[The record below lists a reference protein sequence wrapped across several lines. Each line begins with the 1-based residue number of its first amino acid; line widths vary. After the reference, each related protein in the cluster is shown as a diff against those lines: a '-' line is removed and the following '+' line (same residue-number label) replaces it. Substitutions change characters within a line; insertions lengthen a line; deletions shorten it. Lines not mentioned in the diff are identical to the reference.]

1 MSNRFAIV
9 TIEMPLDGGDL
20 EDAKILAGL
29 IGSRTLTTDQS
40 MIGRA
45 TALDRCKLYG
55 QVINVQIEDRV
66 GKGRAQS

>member
-40 MIGRA
+40 VIGR
-45 TALDRCKLYG
+45 TPECKLYG

>member
-40 MIGRA
+40 VIGR
-45 TALDRCKLYG
+45 TQCKLYG

>member
-1 MSNRFAIV
+1 
-9 TIEMPLDGGDL
+9 
-20 EDAKILAGL
+20 L

-40 MIGRA
+40 VIGR
-45 TALDRCKLYG
+45 TPECKLYG

>member
-40 MIGRA
+40 VIGR
-45 TALDRCKLYG
+45 TPECKLYG
-55 QVINVQIEDRV
+55 PGHQ
-66 GKGRAQS
+66 RAD